1 MQLAVY
7 LAKEVAAILRA
18 VLIHD
23 TKKLYNEGTVHLLCS
38 NYWIQPIYQE
48 LLHAS
53 SRYNATREGERKRPS
68 SGLAR
73 VAAHPRPPK
82 KRKPSA
88 SGASFCDWIG
98 GICYADTLQVWFP
111 AHWARVVLQQ
121 LQRKEDSYRA
131 ENPSWMDQEE
141 APADILKQ
149 WQEARANR
157 RMQFKVGNYRDGDWE
172 SNIRMLTGTIKADW
186 IQLPVER
193 YLAALPTLRHGVIA
207 GVFRNKGAAPW
218 GITRAEKLQMSV
230 FLPNDLSLDD
240 WHAGVYAL
248 PTVWPEASMLGADY
262 LRKVAGYDFHLLR
275 KKYDVQSMWG
285 DLDPQWRLLKSQLE
299 TKGPGW
305 YSPAERE
312 ERLFTNKSNRP
323 GDDMKE
329 ALRTDGNTAAWQAW
343 STTQN
348 QLWQLRQPAP
358 PLVFPGEEEIFLDM
372 YTQVRE
378 EEQIISPPYTRIQ
391 QDVSM
396 RGRKKRKQG
405 EDNALIG

>member
-1 MQLAVY
+1 
-7 LAKEVAAILRA
+7 
-18 VLIHD
+18 
-23 TKKLYNEGTVHLLCS
+23 
-38 NYWIQPIYQE
+38 
-48 LLHAS
+48 
-53 SRYNATREGERKRPS
+53 
-68 SGLAR
+68 
-73 VAAHPRPPK
+73 
-82 KRKPSA
+82 
-88 SGASFCDWIG
+88 
-98 GICYADTLQVWFP
+98 
-111 AHWARVVLQQ
+111 
-121 LQRKEDSYRA
+121 
-131 ENPSWMDQEE
+131 MDQEE

-157 RMQFKVGNYRDGDWE
+157 RMQFKVGNYRDGDWV

-218 GITRAEKLQMSV
+218 SITRAEKLQLSV

-240 WHAGVYAL
+240 WYAGVYAL

-323 GDDMKE
+323 GDVG
-329 ALRTDGNTAAWQAW
+329 TPAA
-343 STTQN
+343 
-348 QLWQLRQPAP
+348 QLNKAEVRHSSAGIVVDDPADK
-358 PLVFPGEEEIFLDM
+358 GSSWLDPF
-372 YTQVRE
+372 Q
-378 EEQIISPPYTRIQ
+378 
-391 QDVSM
+391 
-396 RGRKKRKQG
+396 
-405 EDNALIG
+405 